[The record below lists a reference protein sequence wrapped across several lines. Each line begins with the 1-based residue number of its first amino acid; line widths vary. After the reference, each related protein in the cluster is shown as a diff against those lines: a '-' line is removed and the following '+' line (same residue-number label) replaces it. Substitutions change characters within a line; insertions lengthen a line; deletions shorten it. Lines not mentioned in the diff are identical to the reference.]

1 MSAGDVRIVVPGV
14 RMLSLAARA
23 VLLAAAVLVTVP
35 VQTPHAVGAAPP
47 AAGAAQPAA
56 APGQAQEPALTTV
69 LRRAAAYVDELHQQL
84 TGVVM
89 EERYEQTALNLRG
102 SLGRE
107 RVRLRSDYLL
117 VQIEGSRRQFGFRD
131 VFEANGRAVRDRDE
145 RLTELFLDPAAT
157 TLRQIQGILRESA
170 RYNVGDVDRNVNTP
184 TLALLFLRSGYNLRS
199 RFERT
204 TDTGVR
210 LELETPPD
218 AADAWV
224 IGFAEDWPTSVI
236 RGRDDGNL
244 FASGRFWIDPATG
257 TVLITELTLDSE
269 DLESIITVRYAPDET
284 LGHSVPVEM
293 RERYRNRDTGSRIRG
308 AATYSRF
315 RQFRVIVDEGVP
327 LRD

>member
-1 MSAGDVRIVVPGV
+1 MSGGDVRIAVPGV
-14 RMLSLAARA
+14 RMLSLATRA
-23 VLLAAAVLVTVP
+23 VFLTAAVLGTVP
-35 VQTPHAVGAAPP
+35 VQTPH

-69 LRRAAAYVDELHQQL
+69 LRRAAAYVDELHRRL

-89 EERYEQTALNLRG
+89 EERYEQTALDLRG

-199 RFERT
+199 RFERS
-204 TDTGVR
+204 TDTGILLD
-210 LELETPPD
+210 LEAPPG

-224 IGFAEDWPTSVI
+224 ISFEEDWPTSVI

-244 FASGRFWIDPATG
+244 PASGRFWIDPATG
-257 TVLITELTLDSE
+257 TVVITELILDSE

-284 LGHSVPVEM
+284 LGHFVPVEM
-293 RERYRNRDTGSRIRG
+293 RERYRNHDTGSRIRG
-308 AATYSRF
+308 TATYSRF

>member
-1 MSAGDVRIVVPGV
+1 MTVPGG
-14 RMLSLAARA
+14 RMLPPATRAA
-23 VLLAAAVLVTVP
+23 LLAAALGMLAAEV
-35 VQTPHAVGAAPP
+35 APP
-47 AAGAAQPAA
+47 AGAARFAA

-69 LRRAAAYVDELHQQL
+69 LRRAGTYVDQLHQQL

-89 EERYEQTALNLRG
+89 EERYEQTALSFRG
-102 SLGRE
+102 NLGRE

-131 VFEANGRAVRDRDE
+131 VFEANGNLVRDRDE

-157 TLRQIQGILRESA
+157 TRRQIRGILSESA

-204 TDTGVR
+204 TDTGTL
-210 LELETPPD
+210 LELEAPPA

-224 IGFAEDWPTSVI
+224 ISYEEDWPTSLV

-244 FASGRFWIDPATG
+244 PASGRFWIDPTTG
-257 TVLITELTLDSE
+257 SVLVSELILDSD

-284 LGHSVPVEM
+284 LGHFVPVEM

-308 AATYSRF
+308 TATYSRF
-315 RQFRVIVDEGVP
+315 RRFQVIVDEGAP
-327 LRD
+327 SRE